1 MKQKKNKKKTQA
13 ALILLTDAN
22 FKNLPYCH
30 QLHNFE
36 FKKKKFPLLAR
47 IFLLKFSVVSFFT
60 KG

>member
-36 FKKKKFPLLAR
+36 FKKKNFHC
-47 IFLLKFSVVSFFT
+47 
-60 KG
+60 